1 MRRTALSGFSRT
13 SAAAGLAAIVAACG
27 TAGSSRTVT
36 HSRPAAP
43 AATLIVNPSMGAP
56 TTVFELHFTAPAT
69 SAVASGQRQG
79 FQLGLSGPQK
89 SSCVGSRSVPVPTV
103 AQGVRVNVPLD
114 PANLGGRWC
123 AGTYSARLLEVR
135 TPVCSP
141 GMMCPQF
148 VRVVGTIGRV
158 SFRVVSSA

>member
-1 MRRTALSGFSRT
+1 MKRTALSGFFRT
-13 SAAAGLAAIVAACG
+13 SAAVGLAATVAACG

-36 HSRPAAP
+36 RSRPAAR
-43 AATLIVNPSMGAP
+43 AATLTVNPSMGAP
-56 TTVFELHFTAPAT
+56 TTVFELHFTAPA
-69 SAVASGQRQG
+69 SAVVTGGQRQG

-89 SSCVGSRSVPVPTV
+89 SSCLGSRSVAVPSV
-103 AQGVRVNVPLD
+103 AQGVRVSVPLD
-114 PANLGGRWC
+114 PAKLGGRWC
-123 AGTYSARLLEVR
+123 AGTYSARLLEVQ

-158 SFRVVSSA
+158 SFRVVSAA